1 MAPRAVFGIWVS
13 LFAIICL
20 IRTFVFVGTGAD
32 ESEALILAQEWRLGY
47 GPINPPLFVWLLIP
61 ALELFGVDIGVVV
74 ALRFVILTGTCF
86 FLYLSAHRILQDKAL
101 AALAALTPVAI
112 YYFAWDSLFHY
123 SHSALLTLAVSGTFY
138 VFLRLEARRDL
149 GSYILFGLA
158 LGLGMLSKYN
168 FGLFAAA
175 LVAAALLEREFR
187 RCLLDRRIGVS
198 LLIMVAVAAPHFIWL
213 ADHLAAFESHVS
225 GRFSPGAGASIVS
238 RTDAAVTTI
247 TSAISFLLPA
257 AVFLLLFFPRAFL
270 TNGTAAPVDGRY
282 RRVLER
288 LLLIM
293 VVVMVLA
300 VFLLGVSGIRT
311 HYMFLL
317 ILFPVYA
324 FVRIHAA
331 EPRPRALNLYGVVLL
346 ALVVFLPLA
355 TTAKFVIDP
364 QRGSKARYN
373 VPYEA
378 FAAQI
383 RKAGFDKGTILGDWL
398 TYPVAGNLRPH
409 FPDSRA
415 VSLLNIEE
423 EAFAHEKREPFL
435 PPREKGADG
444 MCLVVWTPRFDLGRV
459 ASIVKFMNGLF
470 GTRLESADVEPQ
482 FITAEMPP
490 NSGRTV
496 TLAYLLFGEGAGNC
510 N

>member
-1 MAPRAVFGIWVS
+1 MAPRTVFGIWVS
-13 LFAIICL
+13 LFAVICI
-20 IRTFVFVGTGAD
+20 IRTFVFVGIGAD

-61 ALELFGVDIGVVV
+61 ALELFGVDIGVVI
-74 ALRFVILTGTCF
+74 ALRFLILTGACS
-86 FLYLSAHRILQDKAL
+86 FLYLSARHILQDTAL

-123 SHSALLTLAVSGTFY
+123 SHSALLTLAVTGALY
-138 VFLRLEARRDL
+138 AFLRLEAKRDL

-175 LVAAALLEREFR
+175 LVAAALFEYEFR
-187 RCLLDRRIGVS
+187 QCLLDRRIGLS

-225 GRFSPGAGASIVS
+225 GRFNLGAGASIVS

-247 TSAISFLLPA
+247 TSAVSFLLPA
-257 AVFLLLFFPRAFL
+257 ALLLLIFFPRAFL
-270 TNGTAAPVDGRY
+270 TNGAAAEANGRY
-282 RRVLER
+282 RRVLQR
-288 LLLIM
+288 LFLIM
-293 VVVMVLA
+293 VVVMALA

-317 ILFPVYA
+317 IPFPVYA
-324 FVRIHAA
+324 FVRIHAVQ
-331 EPRPRALNLYGVVLL
+331 PHPRALNLYAAVLL
-346 ALVVFLPLA
+346 ALVVLLPLA
-355 TTAKFVIDP
+355 AAAKFAIDP

-373 VPYEA
+373 VPYEV
-378 FAAQI
+378 FAAQF

-398 TYPVAGNLRPH
+398 TYPVAGNLRPY
-409 FPDSRA
+409 FPDSRV
-415 VSLLNIEE
+415 VSLLNFEE
-423 EAFAHEKREPFL
+423 KAYAHEKREPFL
-435 PPREKGADG
+435 PPRGKDAGG
-444 MCLVVWTPRFDLGRV
+444 MCLVVWTPRSDLGRV

-470 GTRLESADVEPQ
+470 GTRLESADVEPK
-482 FITAEMPP
+482 FITAKMPP
-490 NSGRTV
+490 SSGRTV